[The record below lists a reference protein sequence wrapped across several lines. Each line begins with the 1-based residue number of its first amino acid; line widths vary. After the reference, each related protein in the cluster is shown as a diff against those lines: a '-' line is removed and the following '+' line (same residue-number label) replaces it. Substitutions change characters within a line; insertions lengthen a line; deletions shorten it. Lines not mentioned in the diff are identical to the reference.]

1 MDISSVGSSY
11 TDAAI
16 QAAKA
21 EEESQVEALYAV
33 KLIKMAQQSA
43 AVVGTLLEDTAEI
56 SREAMERFMSER
68 G

>member
-1 MDISSVGSSY
+1 MDISSIGAGYSEIV
-11 TDAAI
+11 

-21 EEESQVEALYAV
+21 EEQSQVEAMYAV

-43 AVVGTLLEDTAEI
+43 EVVGALLEDTAEI
-56 SREAMERFMSER
+56 SKEAMEKFMSER